1 MKMIKQKVL
10 LPIKNFDLFTQTSG
24 SDEKQ
29 VSRHSPLLPESVRC
43 IVVGSSGSGK
53 TNSVLSLILS
63 KNGLR
68 FKNIYIFCK
77 TICQP
82 KYRLLEEVVKGVDN
96 IGFYVFSD
104 NIEIMPPNEA
114 EPYSIMIF
122 DDVQC
127 EKHNNIRSYFSMGR
141 HNFIDVFYIGQSYSC
156 IPKQLIRDNSNFL
169 IVFKQDDTNLR
180 HIFNDH
186 VNTDMTFIK
195 FKDLC
200 SNVWSKHKF
209 SFLCIDKES
218 PIDQGR
224 YRLGF
229 DCFLKDI

>member
-1 MKMIKQKVL
+1 MIKQKVL

-29 VSRHSPLLPESVRC
+29 ASRHSPLLPESVRC

-53 TNSVLSLILS
+53 TYSVLSLILS

-82 KYRLLEEVVKGVDN
+82 KYRLLEEVVKGMDN

-122 DDVQC
+122 DDVQ
-127 EKHNNIRSYFSMGR
+127 
-141 HNFIDVFYIGQSYSC
+141 
-156 IPKQLIRDNSNFL
+156 
-169 IVFKQDDTNLR
+169 
-180 HIFNDH
+180 
-186 VNTDMTFIK
+186 
-195 FKDLC
+195 
-200 SNVWSKHKF
+200 
-209 SFLCIDKES
+209 
-218 PIDQGR
+218 
-224 YRLGF
+224 
-229 DCFLKDI
+229 